1 MTSNRKIISAVA
13 AVGLLLAVL
22 WYFSQ
27 GPRTIVDGGYTYQ
40 NASDDLVRLEL
51 IQPGNLVLRQF
62 TVTGEARG
70 MWYFE
75 GSFPVEVL
83 GKDGKVI
90 AQAPASAITDWMTEE
105 FVPFRVTLDVGSYSG
120 PATLVLKRDNPSSLP
135 ENDAS
140 LSVPIEVFDA
150 Q

>member
-1 MTSNRKIISAVA
+1 MTQKKYLIGAIA
-13 AVGLLLAVL
+13 AVIVILGFI
-22 WYFSQ
+22 WYMARVPVF
-27 GPRTIVDGGYTYQ
+27 TDGGYQYA
-40 NASDDLVRLEL
+40 NATDDMIRLEL
-51 IQPGNLVLRQF
+51 IKPGNLVLPQF

-75 GSFPVEVL
+75 GSFPAEVL
-83 GKDGKVI
+83 DKDGAVI

-120 PATLVLKRDNPSSLP
+120 PATLVLKRDNPSGLP
-135 ENDAS
+135 ENDAT
-140 LSVPIEVFDA
+140 LSVPIEVFDV

>member
-1 MTSNRKIISAVA
+1 MTSNRNIV
-13 AVGLLLAVL
+13 VGLVALVVILVGI
-22 WYFSQ
+22 WYFAQ
-27 GPRTIVDGGYTYQ
+27 GPRMSVEGGFTYI

-83 GKDGKVI
+83 DKDGNVI
-90 AQAPASAITDWMTEE
+90 GQAPASAITDWMTEE
-105 FVPFRVTLDVGSYSG
+105 FVPFRVTLDVGTYSG
-120 PATLVLKRDNPSSLP
+120 PATLVLKRDNPSGLP